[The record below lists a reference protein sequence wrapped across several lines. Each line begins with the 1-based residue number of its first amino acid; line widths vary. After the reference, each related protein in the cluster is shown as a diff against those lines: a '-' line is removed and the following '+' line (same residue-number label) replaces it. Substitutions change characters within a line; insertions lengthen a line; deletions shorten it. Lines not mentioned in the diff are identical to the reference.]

1 MRSDDVLSVLS
12 RIFPDGAGSDI
23 VTLGWV
29 KGLVVQGNQVGFVL
43 DIPHKDAPQLP
54 TLKDRAESTLKQTYP
69 SATLRIVTTTHTVP
83 RAPKTISHGSSTPI
97 VLPQIRRIL
106 AVASGK
112 GGVGKSTVALG
123 IARALQDQGQRVGL
137 LDLDIFGP
145 SLPTLLGA
153 LPPPPLNEQKKMIPH
168 IIDGLTVQSIG
179 YMVDPNKAVIW
190 RGPMVMGAVEQLFR
204 DTAWPDLDTLIL
216 DLPPGTGDVQLTLAQ
231 KVSLSGAIL
240 VTTPHDLAMAD
251 ARRAAAMFQKMQ
263 VPVLGVIENMAFFVC
278 ATCDAVHDVFPA
290 GQAPALDMPLLAR
303 VPLDPRGDTLGPLF
317 AQIVQNI

>member
-43 DIPHKDAPQLP
+43 DIPHKEAPQLL
-54 TLKDRAESTLKQTYP
+54 TLKDRAEAALKQAYP

-83 RAPKTISHGSSTPI
+83 RAPKTISHGSAEPI

-123 IARALQDQGQRVGL
+123 IACALKDQGQRVGL

-263 VPVLGVIENMAFFVC
+263 VPVLGAIENMAFFVC

-290 GQAPALDMPLLAR
+290 GQAPALDLPLLAR
-303 VPLDPRGDTLGPLF
+303 LPLDPRGDTLGPLF
-317 AQIVQNI
+317 AQIVQKI